1 MISVIIPLYNKEKC
15 IRKTIDSIL
24 NQKGFSDFEIVVVDD
39 GSTDRSCSIVETIS
53 DNRVVLYHK
62 KNGGVSAA
70 RNYGALLAKGDWITF
85 LDADDLF
92 YPDALSIFNNLISR
106 YPDDEL
112 FVANF
117 KWLCNGQLRMNSRYM
132 EFISENPAKDIAIG
146 RFYIRPGSFCISKRG
161 YINSGGFDERL
172 SFNEDR
178 EYGIRVSSLLRVVYS
193 PKFVMEYITENSSA
207 SIKVHP
213 LEKDFVFYFR
223 NKNMSNWY
231 VKYMY
236 LKKIISSVNMKK
248 KCGDDR
254 SVKVLDELINSKF
267 SLLFQ
272 VQAKLFD
279 LFLFRLYKY
288 LILNKRL

>member
-1 MISVIIPLYNKEKC
+1 MISIIIPLYNKEKC

-39 GSTDRSCSIVETIS
+39 GSTDESCRIVETIS

-62 KNGGVSAA
+62 KNGGVSSA
-70 RNYGALLAKGDWITF
+70 RNYGALLAKGNWITF

-92 YPDALSIFNNLISR
+92 YPDALSIFQNLISR

-117 KWLCNGQLRMNSRYM
+117 KWICDGQLRMNSRCK
-132 EFISENPAKDIAIG
+132 EFISENPTKDIAIG
-146 RFYIRPGSFCISKRG
+146 RFYLRPGSFCISKRG
-161 YINSGGFDERL
+161 YMISGGFDERL

-193 PKFVMEYITENSSA
+193 PHFVMEYITENSSA
-207 SIKVHP
+207 SIKSHP
-213 LEKDFVFYFR
+213 LEKDFIFYLL
-223 NKNMSNWY
+223 NINMSNWY
-231 VKYMY
+231 IKYMY
-236 LKKIISSVNMKK
+236 LKKIKSSIKMKN
-248 KCGDDR
+248 KCGEDC
-254 SVKVLDELINSKF
+254 SVKVLNDLKDRKF
-267 SLLFQ
+267 SLMFKF
-272 VQAKLFD
+272 QAKLFD

-288 LILNKRL
+288 LILKKML

>member
-39 GSTDRSCSIVETIS
+39 GSTDRSCRIVETIS

-92 YPDALSIFNNLISR
+92 YPDALSIFHNLISR

-117 KWLCNGQLRMNSRYM
+117 KWLCNGQLRMNSRCM

-236 LKKIISSVNMKK
+236 FKKIISSVNMKK

-279 LFLFRLYKY
+279 LFLFRLYKC
-288 LILNKRL
+288 LILSKRL